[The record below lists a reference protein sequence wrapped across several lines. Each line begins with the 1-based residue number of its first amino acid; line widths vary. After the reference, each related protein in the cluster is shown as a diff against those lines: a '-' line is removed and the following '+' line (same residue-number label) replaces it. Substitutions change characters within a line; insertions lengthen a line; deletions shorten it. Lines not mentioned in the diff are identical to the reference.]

1 MLTHSYYEEDPRV
14 RREAEALVR
23 AGRPVEV
30 FALRR
35 EGDPPHGE
43 LEGVTI
49 HRLDVQRHQ
58 GAGLIRYLR
67 EYLSF
72 AARAA
77 VATVAAHRRAR
88 FALVQV
94 ATLPDF
100 LVFAALPFRLA
111 GIPVVLDLHEAMP
124 EFFRQRFP
132 RASNALVQRALL
144 AQERASI
151 LAADAVLTVND
162 ALAGRLIALG
172 VPPSKVTVALNSP
185 DLTRFD
191 PGRFARRQF
200 AEDGT
205 VRLVYAGALTPTYEV
220 DVAIDAMA
228 SLRRQRPDLSL
239 TLDVYGRGDAA
250 DPWRAR
256 AEAAGLADSIRF
268 HGRIAIADVP
278 AALAQAD
285 LGLAPTRR
293 TDFTDYSLSTKI
305 FEYGAM
311 GKPVVASRLPMV
323 ERTFDPGTV
332 ATYEPGDARALA
344 DVIARLVDDPLE
356 REARVARTAARVRER
371 SWAVESR
378 GYLALIERLIARAG
392 TGGGALPAA
401 PHQHAATEPARPGPA
416 AWPDAD
422 PLAAPEPDEGD
433 PTTSAADAATAA
445 AYAGRP

>member
-14 RREAEALVR
+14 RREAESLVR

-35 EGDPPHGE
+35 EGDPAKGE
-43 LEGVTI
+43 LEGVRI

-58 GAGLIRYLR
+58 GAGLVRYLR

-72 AARAA
+72 GLRAA
-77 VATVAAHRRAR
+77 VAAAGAHPRAR
-88 FALVQV
+88 FALLQV
-94 ATLPDF
+94 HTLPDF

-124 EFFRQRFP
+124 EFFRARFP
-132 RASNALVQRALL
+132 RAANAAVQRALL

-172 VPPSKVTVALNSP
+172 VPASKVTVALNSP
-185 DLTRFD
+185 DLGRFD
-191 PGRFARRQF
+191 PGRFERRAF
-200 AEDGT
+200 AVDGT
-205 VRLVYAGALTPTYEV
+205 VRLAYAGALTPTYEV
-220 DVAIDAMA
+220 DTAIDAMA
-228 SLRRQRPDLSL
+228 LLRHDRPDQAI
-239 TLDVYGRGDAA
+239 TLDIYGRGDAA
-250 DPWRAR
+250 EPWRAR
-256 AEAAGLADSIRF
+256 AAAAGLTDDVRF
-268 HGRIAIADVP
+268 HGRIAIEDVP

-285 LGLAPTRR
+285 LGIAPTRR

-323 ERTFDPGTV
+323 ERTFDPTTV
-332 ATYEPGDARALA
+332 ATYEPGDARSLA

-356 REARVARTAARVRER
+356 REARIARTATRVREL
-371 SWAVESR
+371 SWAHESR
-378 GYLALIERLIARAG
+378 AYLALIERLIRRAG
-392 TGGGALPAA
+392 TGGELLPAA
-401 PHQHAATEPARPGPA
+401 SGADADTTPSAHAPA
-416 AWPDAD
+416 AWPEAD
-422 PLAAPEPDEGD
+422 PLTPIEEPTAEE
-433 PTTSAADAATAA
+433 PNASEADTAA
-445 AYAGRP
+445 AYAGQT

>member
-14 RREAEALVR
+14 RREAESLVR

-35 EGDPPHGE
+35 EGDPPTGD
-43 LEGVTI
+43 LDGVRI

-58 GAGLIRYLR
+58 GAGLVRYLR

-72 AARAA
+72 GLRSV
-77 VATVAAHRRAR
+77 VATAAAHPRKR

-94 ATLPDF
+94 HTLPDF
-100 LVFAALPFRLA
+100 LAFAALPFRLA

-124 EFFRQRFP
+124 EFFRARFP
-132 RASNALVQRALL
+132 RAANALVQRALL

-172 VPPSKVTVALNSP
+172 VPASKVTVALNSP
-185 DLTRFD
+185 DLGRFD
-191 PGRFARRQF
+191 PGRFERRAF
-200 AEDGT
+200 AADGT
-205 VRLVYAGALTPTYEV
+205 LRLVYAGALTPTYEV
-220 DVAIDAMA
+220 EAAIDAMA
-228 SLRRQRPDLSL
+228 LLRHSRPDQTI

-256 AEAAGLADSIRF
+256 ADAAGLAEHVRF
-268 HGRIAIADVP
+268 HGRIAIEDVP

-293 TDFTDYSLSTKI
+293 SDFTDYSLSTKI

-311 GKPVVASRLPMV
+311 GKPVIASRLPMV
-323 ERTFDPGTV
+323 ERTFDPATV
-332 ATYEPGDARALA
+332 ATYEPGDAQSLA

-356 REARVARTAARVRER
+356 REARIARTATRVRDL
-371 SWAVESR
+371 SWAHESR
-378 GYLALIERLIARAG
+378 AYLALIERLIRRAG
-392 TGGGALPAA
+392 TGGEPLPAA
-401 PHQHAATEPARPGPA
+401 SWRDTPESTTAHAPAS
-416 AWPDAD
+416 WPEAD
-422 PLAAPEPDEGD
+422 PLTPLDEPTADD
-433 PTTSAADAATAA
+433 PATSEADPAA